1 MSGETQGQ
9 PQTPQLTE
17 AEQQALAKVDGMH
30 TPDSPKDPPATPTLI
45 LGKYKTVDDL
55 TKAFTALQAEF
66 TKMKQGVQPQSQT
79 APQAQAPAE
88 GAAPQAQAPAEVA
101 APQPTNSPALVKAP
115 ETTPVQ
121 TETPPAAPSAQIDF
135 AKYTQVIAEKGAL
148 QDADYAELE
157 TKGFTRPVVD
167 AYVRGIQAMQQD
179 AFTTAHK
186 AAGGQEA
193 FDSARKWASANFN
206 DAEFAAYNEAVAKG
220 GPSLELAVS
229 GLVSRWRASVGQE
242 GITVLG
248 KQVGGAAAG
257 YGSMKEMSAAMSDPR
272 YRTDPAYRREV
283 EAKAT
288 VSKF

>member
-55 TKAFTALQAEF
+55 TKAFTSLQAEF
-66 TKMKQGVQPQSQT
+66 TKLKQGGQPQS
-79 APQAQAPAE
+79 AQPTTTTQSTTAE
-88 GAAPQAQAPAEVA
+88 GQGAS
-101 APQPTNSPALVKAP
+101 PQPTNSPTLVKAP
-115 ETTPVQ
+115 ETPPAQ

-283 EAKAT
+283 EAKAA

>member
-1 MSGETQGQ
+1 MSGDTQGQ
-9 PQTPQLTE
+9 PQTPQTPQLTE
-17 AEQQALAKVDGMH
+17 AEQQALAKVGGMH

-66 TKMKQGVQPQSQT
+66 TKMKQGAQPQSQT
-79 APQAQAPAE
+79 APQT
-88 GAAPQAQAPAEVA
+88 QAPAEVA

-115 ETTPVQ
+115 ETPPAQ

-148 QDADYAELE
+148 QDSDYAELE

-283 EAKAT
+283 EAKAA